1 MHSDDHSDVRNALDH
16 AHPLGVWRAGAAPRV
31 AVGHRIP
38 YKIKSRANDEQ
49 CRASMKQ
56 HATGSV
62 ERQLQ
67 NPDSTTPS
75 VRLTSFQGCEDAM
88 QACVDNTH
96 LRTSSLEHGSLSGA
110 LL

>member
-38 YKIKSRANDEQ
+38 CKIKSRANDEQ

-56 HATGSV
+56 HATCSDDPKKKS
-62 ERQLQ
+62 R
-67 NPDSTTPS
+67 
-75 VRLTSFQGCEDAM
+75 EDAGTLHHG
-88 QACVDNTH
+88 QNVYRYISRAK
-96 LRTSSLEHGSLSGA
+96 RELERLPVRQSGEPKPWPVRHGL
-110 LL
+110 